1 MELIAYFPKRK
12 KRRAEAL
19 EAIYKEITKRVNA
32 DVEKTVRVMLS
43 KHAKDMVRALG
54 GR

>member
-32 DVEKTVRVMLS
+32 DVENTVRKMLS
-43 KHAKDMVRALG
+43 AHAKNMVKALG